1 MRGLT
6 PSDEQTSLTTSMKIA
21 TKTVG
26 AFEAKTHLSELLDL
40 AAMGERFTITKRG
53 KPVAMLVPL
62 EAEPRMSVAEAMAAM
77 DEIRARVTL
86 GDDVT
91 IEELIDEGRRW

>member
-1 MRGLT
+1 MK
-6 PSDEQTSLTTSMKIA
+6 TT

-62 EAEPRMSVAEAMAAM
+62 EREPGMTVEEALTVM

-86 GDDVT
+86 GDDLT
-91 IEELIDEGRRW
+91 ARDLIDEGRRW

>member
-1 MRGLT
+1 MET
-6 PSDEQTSLTTSMKIA
+6 E

-26 AFEAKTHLSELLDL
+26 AFEAKTRLSELLDL

-62 EAEPRMSVAEAMAAM
+62 EEEPRMTPEEAMVVM

-86 GDDVT
+86 GDGLTVKDL
-91 IEELIDEGRRW
+91 IEEGRRW

>member
-1 MRGLT
+1 MK
-6 PSDEQTSLTTSMKIA
+6 TT

-62 EAEPRMSVAEAMAAM
+62 EREPGMTVEEALTVM

-86 GDDVT
+86 GDELTARD
-91 IEELIDEGRRW
+91 LIDEGRRW